1 MTSELGLQGRAW
13 DRWLLLGCLL
23 APFSALLWPFQS
35 PCSTVFCS
43 EPVSSKCLLHR
54 GVQQAHAGVT

>member
-1 MTSELGLQGRAW
+1 MTMS
-13 DRWLLLGCLL
+13 GCLL